1 MEGDMAELRSPRLS
15 VRRRFSDY
23 LVVPLTGALILA
35 TALMPPV
42 RAAGDPQVS
51 GSVADAAKSLP
62 RVRLLSQ
69 DQYFNS
75 LGYVFG
81 PDIAVAAHFTPFRRT
96 DGLVETGAS
105 VAGVTSGQID
115 EFQRTAIAL
124 ADQIVSPQH
133 RSFLVPCAP
142 KSATAADRHCA
153 AMFIRPVGRLLY
165 RQPLSKDQE
174 GGLVELAAKSA
185 DKLGS
190 FYDGLAAAINAMLLS
205 PDFLFVIDQHE
216 ADPGHP
222 GNMRLDAFSYATR
235 LSLLLWNSG
244 PDDELIRS
252 AETGELQTTAGRA
265 RQVDRLLASSRLETG
280 VRAFFDDMLAFDD
293 LASLSKDARIYPMF
307 SGVTLQDAREQTL
320 RTIVDQLIR
329 KKMDY
334 RDLFTTRDTFI
345 SPSLAAVLQVPAAP
359 GWSPYTSPDGSPRV
373 GLLTQVSFLSGH
385 AHPGRSSP
393 TLRGKALRE
402 LLLCQTV
409 PRPPPNVDFSIIENP
424 KSTLKTARERLTAHR
439 SNPVCAG
446 CHKLTDPIGLAL
458 EHFDGA
464 GQFREAERG
473 APIDASGS
481 LDGHDFTDS
490 IGLGQALHDHP
501 ALPTCLVRRVYS
513 YAIGSPVPANDKSAL
528 PQLSKSFAETGFRL
542 PELLRS
548 IALSPG
554 FSEVSPKPA
563 PEHIA
568 ADDTAPSERMSV
580 ASISA
585 ESPK

>member
-1 MEGDMAELRSPRLS
+1 
-15 VRRRFSDY
+15 
-23 LVVPLTGALILA
+23 
-35 TALMPPV
+35 
-42 RAAGDPQVS
+42 
-51 GSVADAAKSLP
+51 
-62 RVRLLSQ
+62 
-69 DQYFNS
+69 
-75 LGYVFG
+75 
-81 PDIAVAAHFTPFRRT
+81 
-96 DGLVETGAS
+96 
-105 VAGVTSGQID
+105 
-115 EFQRTAIAL
+115 
-124 ADQIVSPQH
+124 
-133 RSFLVPCAP
+133 
-142 KSATAADRHCA
+142 
-153 AMFIRPVGRLLY
+153 
-165 RQPLSKDQE
+165 
-174 GGLVELAAKSA
+174 
-185 DKLGS
+185 
-190 FYDGLAAAINAMLLS
+190 
-205 PDFLFVIDQHE
+205 
-216 ADPGHP
+216 
-222 GNMRLDAFSYATR
+222 
-235 LSLLLWNSG
+235 
-244 PDDELIRS
+244 
-252 AETGELQTTAGRA
+252 
-265 RQVDRLLASSRLETG
+265 
-280 VRAFFDDMLAFDD
+280 MLAFDD

-345 SPSLAAVLQVPAAP
+345 SPSLAAVLQVPAPP

-385 AHPGRSSP
+385 AHPGRSSA

-458 EHFDGA
+458 ENFDGA

-513 YAIGSPVPANDKSAL
+513 YAIGSPVPANDKSVL
-528 PQLSKSFAETGFRL
+528 PQLSKSFTEAGFRL

-554 FSEVSPKPA
+554 FSEVSPRPA

-568 ADDTAPSERMSV
+568 ADNTAPSERMTV
-580 ASISA
+580 ASISG